1 MMNIMVGILIV
12 AAVILGVV
20 VLYNLGILSFVEKT
34 REIATLKVLGFSSKK
49 IRAILRIQNIWVTI
63 VGIIIGIPVGF
74 QFLVAICSTLSESQD
89 MVPIVTLQSYLF
101 AVVGTFM
108 VSMLVNFVLSLK
120 VKTIDMVDALKGV
133 E

>member
-1 MMNIMVGILIV
+1 
-12 AAVILGVV
+12 
-20 VLYNLGILSFVEKT
+20 
-34 REIATLKVLGFSSKK
+34 
-49 IRAILRIQNIWVTI
+49 
-63 VGIIIGIPVGF
+63 
-74 QFLVAICSTLSESQD
+74 